1 MSALTVN
8 FDYGDWKVTMETG
21 RIARQA
27 SQAPVL
33 ISMGDTMV
41 LTTVVGQAGMRLE
54 EIFH

>member
-27 SQAPVL
+27 FGLSSN
-33 ISMGDTMV
+33 ING
-41 LTTVVGQAGMRLE
+41 
-54 EIFH
+54 